1 MAVYRFRYAS
11 KSGSAVRTTIMQC
24 DTDEEAVRK
33 ASDTMQDSYI
43 SVEIFDG
50 ERLVETV
57 FARAQ
62 AISARQTP
70 QSS

>member
-11 KSGSAVRTTIMQC
+11 RSGSAIRTTIMQC
-24 DTDEEAVRK
+24 DTDDEAVRK
-33 ASDTMQDSYI
+33 AHDTMQDSYI

-57 FARAQ
+57 FAQPQ
-62 AISARQTP
+62 AHSARQTP
-70 QSS
+70 Q